1 MKILDRYILK
11 TYLKTFLSVFIIL
24 MLIFVLQAVWL
35 YISELAGKDLDID
48 VIFKFLLYITP
59 TLIPLILPLTILLV
73 SIMVFGSFA
82 ENYEFAAMKSTGI
95 SLQRAMRGLSIF
107 IVLLS
112 VTTFLFANN
121 VIPWAEFNAYN
132 LRKNIAKVKPQMAI
146 AEGQFNELG
155 DFNIKVDKKSG
166 DRGQFLSKVIMH
178 QAKSNRP
185 GNYTV
190 IIADSGELK
199 SSPTSNI
206 LQLVL
211 FNGNYYEEIYSKKP
225 KEIEKKP
232 HAKSYFETYT
242 MNVDLEALN
251 DVDLDEKTYT
261 TRYNML
267 DVSGLNYTIDS
278 LYNNKSVEYK
288 NFAQTLYTRT
298 SISTINSNL
307 LPDRKIIPET
317 VPESDSIS
325 NKDTTPT
332 KVVPF
337 EGNVTD
343 LYDTKT
349 KLQLINLALN
359 TVNSTSQIIDT
370 KKQFLEVSEKNLNKH
385 LIALHEKYVL
395 GFACFILF
403 FVGAPLGALIRKGG
417 IGLPLVI
424 AILLFLTYHFIGIFA
439 KNSAEDGTLNPIL
452 ATWLS
457 TLIMLPLGVYL
468 TTRATNDKGLFDF
481 DSYLNPIKNFL
492 NLRPKNSVMVD
503 GELVQYSFLDGYN
516 NEKLIDIIKNH
527 DALDFDKSVK
537 PFALNQLLKR
547 NQSIEDLQKQ
557 GIDINDT
564 FINSQ
569 KKATDTIGYSK
580 FAVTFYCTGIAL
592 IVVHFILK
600 NNGLPEIANSAKDLG
615 FISLLVYALYYVVT
629 FIKATAFYK
638 HLGLNIKPLN
648 PLLML
653 IGLPFYGV
661 SHFLLKNKIKEDL
674 DRSAILN
681 VK

>member
-11 TYLKTFLSVFIIL
+11 TYLKTFLSVFVIL

-35 YISELAGKDLDID
+35 YISELAGKDLDVD

-121 VIPWAEFNAYN
+121 VIPWAEYNAYN

-155 DFNIKVDKKSG
+155 NFNIKVDKKSG
-166 DRGQFLSKVIMH
+166 DRGQFLSNVIMH
-178 QAKSNRP
+178 QSKVTRP

-190 IIADSGELK
+190 IIAESGELK

-211 FNGNYYEEIYSKKP
+211 FNGNYYEEIFSKKP
-225 KEIEKKP
+225 KEIENKP

-251 DVDLDEKTYT
+251 DVDLDDKSYT
-261 TRYNML
+261 SRYNML
-267 DVSGLNYTIDS
+267 DVAGLNYTIDS

-288 NFAQTLYTRT
+288 NFAETLYGRT
-298 SISTINSNL
+298 SVGTINSNL
-307 LPDRKIIPET
+307 ISERNIIPENST
-317 VPESDSIS
+317 PVEDSIS
-325 NKDTTPT
+325 SVDAFK
-332 KVVPF
+332 
-337 EGNVTD
+337 GNITD
-343 LYDTKT
+343 LYDLKT
-349 KLQLINLALN
+349 KLQLTNLALN
-359 TVNSTSQIIDT
+359 TVNSTTQIIET
-370 KKQFLEVSEKNLNKH
+370 KQQFLQVSEKNLNKH

-481 DSYLNPIKNFL
+481 DSYLNPIKSFL
-492 NLRPKNSVMVD
+492 NLRPKNSVIVD

-516 NEKLIDIIKNH
+516 TEKLIQVIKNH
-527 DALDFDKSVK
+527 DALDFDESVK

-547 NQSIEDLQKQ
+547 NQSIEDLRHQ
-557 GIDINDT
+557 GVVIEDAYL
-564 FINSQ
+564 Q
-569 KKATDTIGYSK
+569 LRKEATDSIAYSK
-580 FAVTFYCTGIAL
+580 FAVIFYAVGLLL
-592 IVVHFILK
+592 IGLHFIFK
-600 NNGLPEIANSAKDLG
+600 NNGLPETAASARDLG
-615 FISLLVYALYYVVT
+615 FISLLVYLFYYVIT
-629 FIKATAFYK
+629 FLKSKVFYK
-638 HLGLNIKPLN
+638 HLKVNVKPLN
-648 PLLML
+648 PFLML

>member
-11 TYLKTFLSVFIIL
+11 TYLKTFLSVFVIL

-35 YISELAGKDLDID
+35 YISELAGKDLDVD

-107 IVLLS
+107 IILLS

-121 VIPWAEFNAYN
+121 VIPWAEYNAYN

-146 AEGQFNELG
+146 AEGQFNDLV
-155 DFNIKVDKKSG
+155 DFNIKVDKKTG

-178 QAKSNRP
+178 QLKDNRP
-185 GNYTV
+185 GNHTV
-190 IIADSGELK
+190 IIAESGELK
-199 SSPTSNI
+199 SSPNSNI

-211 FNGNYYEEIYSKKP
+211 FNGNYYEEVFSKKP
-225 KEIEKKP
+225 SEIEKKP
-232 HAKSYFETYT
+232 HARSYFETYT
-242 MNVDLEALN
+242 MNVDLEELN
-251 DVDLDEKTYT
+251 DVDLDEKNYT
-261 TRYNML
+261 SRYNML
-267 DVSGLNYTIDS
+267 DVGGLNYTIDS
-278 LYNNKSVEYK
+278 LYTNKSQEYQ
-288 NFAQTLYTRT
+288 NFAETLYTRT
-298 SISTINSNL
+298 SIGTINSNL
-307 LPDRKIIPET
+307 IPDRKIISET
-317 VPESDSIS
+317 VPNSPEDTSKPIPPYEGDIS
-325 NKDTTPT
+325 A
-332 KVVPF
+332 
-337 EGNVTD
+337 

-349 KLQLINLALN
+349 KLQLVNLALN
-359 TVNSTSQIIDT
+359 TVNSTTQIMDT
-370 KKQFLEVSEKNLNKH
+370 KQQFLQVSEKNLNKH

-481 DSYLNPIKNFL
+481 DSYLNPIKSFL
-492 NLRPKNSVMVD
+492 NLRPKNSVLVD
-503 GELVQYSFLDGYN
+503 GELVQYSFLDGYH
-516 NEKLIDIIKNH
+516 NEKLIEVIKNH
-527 DALDFDKSVK
+527 DELDFDQSVK

-557 GIDINDT
+557 GIVISDT
-564 FINSQ
+564 YITSR
-569 KKATDTIGYSK
+569 KEALDTIGYSN
-580 FAVTFYCTGIAL
+580 FAIIFYL
-592 IVVHFILK
+592 IGLAFIGVHFILK
-600 NNGLPEIANSAKDLG
+600 NNGLPETAASAIDLG
-615 FISLLVYALYYVVT
+615 VISLLIYVLYYVVT
-629 FIKATAFYK
+629 FVKATAFYK
-638 HLGLNIKPLN
+638 HLGLNIKALN

-653 IGLPFYGV
+653 MGLPFYGV

-674 DRSAILN
+674 DRSAIQN

>member
-11 TYLKTFLSVFIIL
+11 TYLKTFLSVFVIL

-107 IVLLS
+107 IILLS

-121 VIPWAEFNAYN
+121 VIPWAEYNAYN

-155 DFNIKVDKKSG
+155 NFNIKVDKKSG

-178 QAKSNRP
+178 QRKNNRP
-185 GNYTV
+185 GNYTI

-199 SSPTSNI
+199 SNPNSNI

-225 KEIEKKP
+225 SDAEKKP
-232 HAKSYFETYT
+232 HARSYFDTYT

-251 DVDLDEKTYT
+251 DVDLDEKNYT
-261 TRYNML
+261 SRYNML
-267 DVSGLNYTIDS
+267 DVGGLNYTIDS
-278 LYNNKSVEYK
+278 LYNNKTIEYK
-288 NFAQTLYTRT
+288 NFAETLYTRT
-298 SISTINSNL
+298 SITNLNSNL
-307 LPDRKIIPET
+307 TPEKNIKKA
-317 VPESDSIS
+317 DSEATT
-325 NKDTTPT
+325 NRALKTDTAYKDD
-332 KVVPF
+332 VF
-337 EGNVTD
+337 D
-343 LYDTKT
+343 LYDTHY
-349 KLQLINLALN
+349 KLQLVNLAFN
-359 TVNSTSQIIDT
+359 TVNSTTQIIET
-370 KKQFLEVSEKNLNKH
+370 KQQFLEISQKNLNKH

-439 KNSAEDGTLNPIL
+439 KNSSEDGTLNPIL

-481 DSYLNPIKNFL
+481 DSYLTPIKSFL
-492 NLRPKNSVMVD
+492 NLRPKNSVVVN
-503 GELVQYSFLDGYN
+503 GELVQYSFLDDYH
-516 NEKLIDIIKNH
+516 NEKLVEVIKNH
-527 DALDFDKSVK
+527 DELDFDQSVK

-547 NQSIEDLQKQ
+547 NQSIEDLQNQ
-557 GIDINDT
+557 GIIINET
-564 FINSQ
+564 YITSR
-569 KKATDTIGYSK
+569 KEATDTIDYSK
-580 FAVTFYCTGIAL
+580 FAVIFYLAGILLL
-592 IVVHFILK
+592 ILHFIFK
-600 NNGLPEIANSAKDLG
+600 NNELPKVASAARDLSIVS
-615 FISLLVYALYYVVT
+615 FLLYILYYVVT

-648 PLLML
+648 PFLML

-681 VK
+681 IK

>member
-11 TYLKTFLSVFIIL
+11 TYLKTFLSVFVIL

-107 IVLLS
+107 IILLS
-112 VTTFLFANN
+112 VTTFFFANN
-121 VIPWAEFNAYN
+121 VIPWAEYNAYN

-146 AEGQFNELG
+146 AEGQFNEIG
-155 DFNIKVDKKSG
+155 NFNIKVDKKSG
-166 DRGQFLSKVIMH
+166 DRGQFLSNVLMH
-178 QAKSNRP
+178 QRNDTRP

-190 IIADSGELK
+190 IIAESGELK
-199 SSPTSNI
+199 SNPNSNI

-225 KEIEKKP
+225 QEVQKKP
-232 HAKSYFETYT
+232 AARSYFDTYT

-251 DVDLDEKTYT
+251 DVDLDAKSYT
-261 TRYNML
+261 SRYNML
-267 DVSGLNYTIDS
+267 DVGGLNYTIDS
-278 LYNNKSVEYK
+278 LYNNKSIEYK
-288 NFAQTLYTRT
+288 NLAETLYTRT
-298 SISTINSNL
+298 SINTLNSSL
-307 LPDRKIIPET
+307 TLET
-317 VPESDSIS
+317 DSIF
-325 NKDTTPT
+325 KGD
-332 KVVPF
+332 VF
-337 EGNVTD
+337 D
-343 LYDTKT
+343 LFNTRT
-349 KLQLINLALN
+349 KLQTVNLALN
-359 TVNSTSQIIDT
+359 TISSTAQIIDT
-370 KKQFLEVSEKNLNKH
+370 KQQFLEVSEKNLNKH
-385 LIALHEKYVL
+385 LIALNEKYVL

-481 DSYLNPIKNFL
+481 DSYLNPIKKFL
-492 NLRPKNSVMVD
+492 NLRPKNSVIIE
-503 GELVQYSFLDGYN
+503 GELVQYSFLDAYH
-516 NEKLIDIIKNH
+516 NEKLINVIKNH
-527 DALDFDKSVK
+527 DDLDFDQSIK

-547 NQSIEDLQKQ
+547 NQTIEDLQKQ
-557 GIDINDT
+557 GLIISED
-564 FINSQ
+564 FIRS
-569 KKATDTIGYSK
+569 KKEATDTVDYSK
-580 FAVTFYCTGIAL
+580 FAFIFYTIGVILL
-592 IVVHFILK
+592 ILHLIFK
-600 NNGLPEIANSAKDLG
+600 NNKLPEVASAALDLSI
-615 FISLLVYALYYVVT
+615 ISLLIYILYFVVT
-629 FIKATAFYK
+629 FIKASSFYS
-638 HLGLNIKPLN
+638 HLGLKVKPVNLF
-648 PLLML
+648 LM
-653 IGLPFYGV
+653 IVGLPLYGV
-661 SHFLLKNKIKEDL
+661 SHFLIKNKIKEDL
-674 DRSAILN
+674 DRSSILN
-681 VK
+681 IK